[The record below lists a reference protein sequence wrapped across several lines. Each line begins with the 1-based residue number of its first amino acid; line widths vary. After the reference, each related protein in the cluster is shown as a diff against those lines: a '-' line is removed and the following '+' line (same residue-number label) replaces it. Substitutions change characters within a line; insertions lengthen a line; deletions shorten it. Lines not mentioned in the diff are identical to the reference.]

1 MRRNYEAMVNFHRR
15 PPAQPE
21 WCPNKVGYANRFI
34 AESYQLVAGS
44 CCSQAKTKNGKSLK
58 HCKTMVFFDTMR
70 IFLPMAALIALQM
83 SLPASAQVN
92 GFALVNQSGAGL
104 SGFAIRRTGTTEW
117 QSLSA
122 GLSNGA
128 RTKLG
133 FSDPDCAFDLKANVA
148 GSGEAVWRGV
158 NLCEVSSVT
167 LRRDASGSTWVDY
180 D

>member
-1 MRRNYEAMVNFHRR
+1 MRT
-15 PPAQPE
+15 P
-21 WCPNKVGYANRFI
+21 
-34 AESYQLVAGS
+34 
-44 CCSQAKTKNGKSLK
+44 
-58 HCKTMVFFDTMR
+58 
-70 IFLPMAALIALQM
+70 FLIAALIALQ
-83 SLPASAQVN
+83 SPIPALAQVN

-117 QSLSA
+117 RPLAA

-133 FSDPDCAFDLKANVA
+133 FSDPDCAFDLKAAVA
-148 GSGEAVWRGV
+148 GNGEAVWRGV

-167 LRRDASGSTWVDY
+167 LHRDASGSTWVDY